1 LVDQAPK
8 PAYYHPR
15 TPKKERS
22 METPHQRLAKLGT
35 AIPELLLPKAS
46 IDLEAW
52 AVIACDQFTQ
62 DRRYWEKAE
71 TRVGPAPSTLRMIY
85 PELYLDD
92 GDRSDRIGKIRAHM
106 ETYLSGGVF
115 APALR
120 ACMYLER
127 RTPYHGRRRGLVL
140 AVDLERYEW
149 APEARPLIRA
159 TEGTVRE
166 RIPPRMEIRR
176 GAPLELPHIILLID
190 DDERSLIEGLGERA
204 RQKPASYD
212 TSLMLDGG
220 SLKGWAMEDSADWE
234 YLATGL
240 ERLAKKAQTRYGANA
255 AGANAAGAN
264 AAGANAA
271 GANAAGASAA
281 ESSARREDPFLFA
294 VGDGNH
300 SLATA
305 KAVWDEHK
313 AANRSDPAVMDHPAR
328 YALVEVENIYDEG
341 IDFEPIHRVVFGTN
355 LPELISALSA
365 LPGCAARTVKS
376 AEELA
381 LLVAQEVRGNRYGL
395 VSPEGF
401 ALVEC
406 SSAGIAT
413 EPLQPLLDAFAGQGS
428 GRTIDYL
435 HGTEE
440 TFRVALEAGVPRVGI
455 LLPPVG
461 KKDLFATVARSG
473 PLPRKSFSMG
483 EALEKRF
490 YLDCRSLFR

>member
-1 LVDQAPK
+1 
-8 PAYYHPR
+8 
-15 TPKKERS
+15 

-62 DRRYWEKAE
+62 DRRYWERADALA
-71 TRVGPAPSTLRMIY
+71 GSAPSTLRMIY
-85 PELYLDD
+85 PELYLED
-92 GDRSDRIGKIRAHM
+92 GDRSGRIGKIKEYM
-106 ETYLSGGVF
+106 ESYLTAGVF
-115 APALR
+115 APPLR

-127 RTPYHGRRRGLVL
+127 QTPYHGRRRGLVL

-149 APEARPLIRA
+149 APQARPLIRA

-190 DDERSLIEGLGERA
+190 DDGQSLIEGLGERA
-204 RQKPASYD
+204 RRKPARYR
-212 TSLMLDGG
+212 TSLMLGGG
-220 SLKGWAMEDSADWE
+220 SVEGWAVEDNADWE
-234 YLATGL
+234 YLASGL
-240 ERLAKKAQTRYGANA
+240 ERLAEKAKTRYCGVSDGADA
-255 AGANAAGAN
+255 AGAGAAD
-264 AAGANAA
+264 
-271 GANAAGASAA
+271 
-281 ESSARREDPFLFA
+281 SSDGGGDPFLFA

-305 KAVWDEHK
+305 KAIWDEYK
-313 AANRSDPAVMDHPAR
+313 AAHGQDRAIMDHPAR
-328 YALVEVENIYDEG
+328 YALVEVENIYDGG
-341 IDFEPIHRVVFGTN
+341 IDFEPIHRVVFGAD
-355 LPELISALSA
+355 LSELGSALSV
-365 LPGCAARTVKS
+365 LPGHRARPVKT

-381 LLVAQEVRGNRYGL
+381 GLVAGETRGNRYGL
-395 VSPEGF
+395 VSTGGF
-401 ALVEC
+401 ILVET

-413 EPLQPLLDAFAGQGS
+413 EPLQPLLDAFAGHRP

-440 TFRVALEAGVPRVGI
+440 TLRVALEAGAPRVGI